1 LWKAADHLAGK
12 NMAESSSKAVVYAA
26 LAGNFAIAVVKF
38 GASWWSGSSA
48 MLTEA
53 IHSLVDTGN
62 QGLLLFGMNRA
73 GREPDE
79 SHPFGHGM
87 ELYFWSFVV
96 ALMIFLAGGAF
107 SIYEGV
113 QKFLHPEPISD
124 AWVALAVLGISAVFE
139 GASFWVALR
148 EFNARRREIPLLRAI
163 RLSKDPSG
171 FSVLL
176 EDSAALAGLAVAAIG
191 VAATTYLGV
200 PQGDA
205 VASVVI
211 GLLLVA
217 AAIVLARET
226 RSLLTGESASPRV
239 LGTVRRVLEGDPRV
253 KNVYALQSIQ
263 LGPTKVLFAIALD
276 IDDSLELDGFKA
288 LGAELRDRI
297 KREAPIVSNV
307 FFKLGA
313 PEYEADADR
322 GLRVDPIYSDE
333 PAEVAAGAASGSA
346 AL

>member
-1 LWKAADHLAGK
+1 
-12 NMAESSSKAVVYAA
+12 MAEGSSKTVVYAA
-26 LAGNFAIAVVKF
+26 LAGNLAIAIVKF
-38 GASWWSGSSA
+38 GAFWWSGSSA

-73 GREPDE
+73 NRPPDE

-107 SIYEGV
+107 SIYEGA
-113 QKFLHPEPISD
+113 QKFLDPEPIED
-124 AWVALAVLGISAVFE
+124 AWVALAVLGASALFE

-148 EFNARRREIPLLRAI
+148 EFNARRRDVPLLRAI

-176 EDSAALAGLAVAAIG
+176 EDSAALVGLAVAAVG
-191 VAATTYLGV
+191 VAATTYLGI

-205 VASVVI
+205 IASMVI
-211 GLLLVA
+211 GVLLIG

-239 LGTVRRVLEGDPRV
+239 LATVRRVLEADPRV
-253 KNVYALQSIQ
+253 RAVHALQSIQ

-276 IDDSLELDGFKA
+276 IDDSLDLDGFKA

-297 KREAPIVSNV
+297 KRGAPIVSNV

-313 PEYEADADR
+313 PEYESDADR
-322 GLRVDPIYSDE
+322 GLMGE
-333 PAEVAAGAASGSA
+333 PNFGDKPGKAILRPA
-346 AL
+346 

>member
-1 LWKAADHLAGK
+1 
-12 NMAESSSKAVVYAA
+12 MAEGSSKTVVYAA
-26 LAGNFAIAVVKF
+26 LAGNFAIAIVKF

-124 AWVALAVLGISAVFE
+124 AWVALVVLGISAVFE

-176 EDSAALAGLAVAAIG
+176 EDSAALAGLAVAGIG

-239 LGTVRRVLEGDPRV
+239 LGIVRRVLEGDPRV
-253 KNVYALQSIQ
+253 KDVHALQSIQ

-313 PEYEADADR
+313 PEYEADAER
-322 GLRVDPIYSDE
+322 GLGGDPIYSDE
-333 PAEVAAGAASGSA
+333 RAEAAAGAA
-346 AL
+346 

>member
-1 LWKAADHLAGK
+1 
-12 NMAESSSKAVVYAA
+12 MAEGSSKTVVYAA
-26 LAGNFAIAVVKF
+26 LAGNLAIAIVKF
-38 GASWWSGSSA
+38 GAFWWSGSSA

-73 GREPDE
+73 NRPPDE

-113 QKFLHPEPISD
+113 QKFFDPEPISD
-124 AWVALAVLGISAVFE
+124 AWVALAVLGASALFE

-148 EFNARRREIPLLRAI
+148 EFNARRRDVPLLRAI

-176 EDSAALAGLAVAAIG
+176 EDSAALAGLAVAAVG
-191 VAATTYLGV
+191 VAATTYLGI

-205 VASVVI
+205 IASMVI
-211 GLLLVA
+211 GVLLIG

-239 LGTVRRVLEGDPRV
+239 LATVRRVLEADPRV
-253 KNVYALQSIQ
+253 REVHALQSIQ

-276 IDDSLELDGFKA
+276 IDDSLDLDGFKA

-297 KREAPIVSNV
+297 KRDAPIVSNV

-313 PEYEADADR
+313 PEYESDSER
-322 GLRVDPIYSDE
+322 GLTGLPSFGDKPGEAILR
-333 PAEVAAGAASGSA
+333 PA
-346 AL
+346 

>member
-1 LWKAADHLAGK
+1 
-12 NMAESSSKAVVYAA
+12 MAEGSSKTVVYAA
-26 LAGNFAIAVVKF
+26 LAGNLAIAIVKF
-38 GASWWSGSSA
+38 GAFWWSGSSA

-73 GREPDE
+73 NRPPDE

-113 QKFLHPEPISD
+113 QKFLDPEPISD
-124 AWVALAVLGISAVFE
+124 AWVALAVLGASALFE

-148 EFNARRREIPLLRAI
+148 EFNARRRDVPLLRAI

-176 EDSAALAGLAVAAIG
+176 EDSAALAGLAVAAVG
-191 VAATTYLGV
+191 VAATTYLGI

-205 VASVVI
+205 IASMVI
-211 GLLLVA
+211 GVLLIG

-239 LGTVRRVLEGDPRV
+239 LATVRRVLEADPRV
-253 KNVYALQSIQ
+253 REVHALQSIQ

-276 IDDSLELDGFKA
+276 IDDSLDLDGFKA

-297 KREAPIVSNV
+297 KRDAPIVSNV

-313 PEYEADADR
+313 PEYESDAER
-322 GLRVDPIYSDE
+322 GLGGE
-333 PAEVAAGAASGSA
+333 PTYEKPGEAVLHPA
-346 AL
+346 

>member
-1 LWKAADHLAGK
+1 
-12 NMAESSSKAVVYAA
+12 MAENSSKTVVYAA
-26 LAGNFAIAVVKF
+26 LAGNLAIAIVKF

-73 GREPDE
+73 NRPPDE

-113 QKFLHPEPISD
+113 QKFIHPEPISD
-124 AWVALAVLGISAVFE
+124 AWVALAVLGASAVFE
-139 GASFWVALR
+139 GASFWIALR
-148 EFNARRREIPLLRAI
+148 EFNARRREVPLLRAI

-176 EDSAALAGLAVAAIG
+176 EDSAALAGLAVAAVG
-191 VAATTYLGV
+191 VAATTYLDI

-205 VASVVI
+205 MASMVI

-239 LGTVRRVLEGDPRV
+239 LVTVRRVLEADPRV
-253 KNVYALQSIQ
+253 REVHALQSIQ

-276 IDDSLELDGFKA
+276 IDDSLGLDGFKA

-313 PEYEADADR
+313 PEYESDAER
-322 GLRVDPIYSDE
+322 GLMGE
-333 PAEVAAGAASGSA
+333 PSFGDKPGKAIFRPA
-346 AL
+346 